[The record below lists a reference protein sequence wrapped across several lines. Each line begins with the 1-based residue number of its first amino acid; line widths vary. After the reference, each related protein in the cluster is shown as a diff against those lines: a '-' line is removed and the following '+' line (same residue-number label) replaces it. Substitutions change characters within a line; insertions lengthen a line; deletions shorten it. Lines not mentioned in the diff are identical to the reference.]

1 MYSSIRCGELETVQ
15 PPRTPLEQEDWNR
28 YIPRVVGAQEK
39 QIHAKETPGD
49 THPKFQSNDIT
60 TVRKMQLLVK

>member
-39 QIHAKETPGD
+39 QIHAKET
-49 THPKFQSNDIT
+49 
-60 TVRKMQLLVK
+60 LVK